1 EKFSL
6 RFSLIGL
13 YCALANEAQ
22 TLMSL
27 EFAPLLLSKSGL
39 YGERT
44 YIVKQTEEKSHGST
58 AEGKSHGLRMN

>member
-1 EKFSL
+1 
-6 RFSLIGL
+6 
-13 YCALANEAQ
+13 
-22 TLMSL
+22 MSL